1 MSMIVELAAVALLI
15 VIIIW
20 LAWRPRPVQTTV
32 LMPVAPA
39 PMAAM
44 LPSSQALAVAADPK
58 QMYLNNQVVT
68 TSVDHTVDP
77 IDQVVNY

>member
-1 MSMIVELAAVALLI
+1 MSMIVELAIVALLV

-20 LAWRPRPVQTTV
+20 LAWRPRPVTTTV
-32 LMPVAPA
+32 LLPVAPA

-58 QMYLNNQVVT
+58 QMYLNNQVVEPS
-68 TSVDHTVDP
+68 TSNDFTVDP
-77 IDQVVNY
+77 LAQL

>member
-1 MSMIVELAAVALLI
+1 
-15 VIIIW
+15 
-20 LAWRPRPVQTTV
+20 
-32 LMPVAPA
+32 MPVAPA